1 MTTSLDQATAAALLE
16 EIESRGLRI
25 TATGSDL
32 RLQGPRDRMDPE
44 LIARIKEGKTDL
56 IAHLAAIAEAA
67 DRRFP
72 LTQLQRV
79 YLLGRDD
86 IFEMGN
92 VANHVYQEIEGHWD
106 LDRLEAAL
114 AAVVRRHGILR
125 TTFTVDGQIEDDET
139 PAVRIPRLDLRRLT
153 GTDQES
159 RRIRRR
165 EELSHRKLP
174 LDRAPLIAADVTIL
188 ADDRMLLHISN
199 DGLVMDGI
207 SAMLFMR
214 EWWDT
219 YDGRPTTHEAAP
231 FEAYVKAVEAA
242 RTRPP
247 AERSRAYWYE
257 RLDDLPAHPDLPLR
271 TGPAEITE
279 PAFVPRTIRLNE
291 DSWRR
296 LTEAAARH
304 TLTPSG
310 LLLAAY
316 AETLAAWGA
325 GSHFTITTTVA
336 DRPPIHPHIAD
347 TIGAFSDTMLVEIAL
362 DGHATFAERAGAIQ
376 ARLRRDLDH
385 RHFSGIEVMREIGR
399 RYGPVQARMPFTFN
413 SAIGYPGVDGSAFE
427 LFGPRVHTVSQT
439 PQVWVNVFAFEQ
451 HGGLVVQVDGVDELF
466 PEGLLDDLV
475 EGYETL
481 LRSLLDNDG
490 WTAAR
495 TFDLLPAAQRA
506 RRAQANDTAVEP
518 TGEMLPDAFLAQAER
533 APDAP
538 AIITAD
544 RTLTYGELLAHAR
557 HAAAWL
563 RAHGVERDELVGL
576 VMTRGPEQ
584 IIGILA
590 TVMAG
595 AAYLPIDA
603 GLPARRQAYMRENG
617 RVRLVLTNTNSANG
631 SGSGAETLTLDA
643 AAAKA
648 ESFTLDAAG
657 SPPPAAETA
666 RPHDANPDDLAYVLY
681 TSGTTGDPKG
691 VMVSHRSVVNV
702 VNDCNARF
710 GIGPGDRFFG
720 ISAFNFDLSVYDVF
734 GALGAGAA
742 IVLPD
747 HDRAIDAA
755 HWLELCASARVT
767 VWNSVPAI
775 VSLLHD
781 QARAEPAALATLRL
795 VMMSGDRIPPTL
807 PAALRALSSGLTLV
821 SLGGPTETTIWNILH
836 PIGPDDD
843 GSSSVP
849 YGRPNAGNRAYVLDP
864 ATHQDRPDWI
874 TGEIYAAGVGL
885 ARGYWADDERTAE
898 RFTFDERL
906 GERLYRTGDLGRY
919 LPTGEIEIVGRA
931 DHQIKV
937 NGHRIEAGEVETRL
951 TSIDEVGQAV
961 VVRQEATRGDRLVAH
976 LTTATTATA
985 TAAATT
991 TIATSTAER
1000 PSDAHLTQ
1008 ALRAHLP
1015 DYMIPSAYVWHE
1027 SLPLTRN
1034 GKVDRAR
1041 LITTTTAAPT
1051 TAAPTAAATVAP
1063 ASDLEK
1069 QVTELWAGV
1078 LERPDVPPDLPFG
1091 ELGGD
1096 SIAAATIATGVR
1108 KRYGITIPLHRLPE
1122 VATVRAMA
1130 AYIEREGH

>member
-1 MTTSLDQATAAALLE
+1 MSPSQAGLVE

-32 RLQGPRDRMDPE
+32 RLQGPRERMDPE
-44 LIARIKEGKTDL
+44 LIGRIKANKAEL
-56 IAHLAAIAEAA
+56 ISHLAARAEA
-67 DRRFP
+67 DERRFP

-114 AAVVRRHGILR
+114 NAVVQRHGMLR
-125 TTFTVDGQIEDDET
+125 TTFTTDGQIEEKKA
-139 PAVRIPRLDLRRLT
+139 PALQIPRHDLRGLTEDQQRHRLLRLR
-153 GTDQES
+153 D
-159 RRIRRR
+159 
-165 EELSHRKLP
+165 ELSHRKLP
-174 LDRAPLIAADVTIL
+174 LDRPPLVAVDVTLL
-188 ADDRMLLHISN
+188 ADDRMVLHISN
-199 DGLVMDGI
+199 DGLAMDGI

-219 YDGRPTTHEAAP
+219 CNGDPTEHEAAP
-231 FEAYVKAVEAA
+231 FESYIKALETA

-271 TGPAEITE
+271 TSPAEIAAPT
-279 PAFVPRTIRLNE
+279 FVPRTVRL
-291 DSWRR
+291 DATSWER
-296 LTEAAARH
+296 LKAHAVQH
-304 TLTPSG
+304 GLTPSG

-325 GSHFTITTTVA
+325 GPHFTITTTVA
-336 DRPPIHPHIAD
+336 DRPPIHPHILD
-347 TIGAFSDTMLVEIAL
+347 TIGAFSDTMLVEVAL
-362 DGHATFAERAGAIQ
+362 DHDETFAGRAQALQ

-413 SAIGYPGVDGSAFE
+413 SAIGYPYKDLDGSAFE
-427 LFGPRVHTVSQT
+427 LFGPRVFTVSQT

-451 HGGLVVQVDGVDELF
+451 HGGLVVQVDGVEELF
-466 PEGLLDDLV
+466 PDNLLADLV
-475 EGYETL
+475 QGYETL
-481 LRSLLDNDG
+481 LHRLLTPDA
-490 WTAAR
+490 WSAT
-495 TFDLLPAAQRA
+495 TFDLLPPAQRA
-506 RRAQANDTAVEP
+506 RRDEANATTVEP
-518 TGEMLPDAFLAQAER
+518 SGEMLPDAFLAQAER
-533 APDAP
+533 TPDAP
-538 AIITAD
+538 AIITSGQ
-544 RTLTYGELLAHAR
+544 TLTYGELLAHAR

-563 RAHGVERDELVGL
+563 RREGVGRDELVGL

-595 AAYLPIDA
+595 AAYLPVDA
-603 GLPARRQAYMRENG
+603 ALPDQRRTYMLQDG
-617 RVRLVLTNTNSANG
+617 RVRLVLTNAITTTT
-631 SGSGAETLTLDA
+631 AETLTLDA
-643 AAAKA
+643 AQ
-648 ESFTLDAAG
+648 
-657 SPPPAAETA
+657 PPPPTVEVE
-666 RPHDANPDDLAYVLY
+666 RRSDATPDDLAYVLY

-702 VNDCNARF
+702 VTDCNSRF
-710 GIGPGDRFFG
+710 EIGPDDRFFG

-747 HDRAIDAA
+747 HDRAIDAS
-755 HWLELCASARVT
+755 HWLELCGKAGVT

-781 QARAEPAALATLRL
+781 QAAANDDATVALTSLRL
-795 VMMSGDRIPPTL
+795 IMMSGDRVPPAL
-807 PAALRALSSGLTLV
+807 PAALLALKNDLTLV
-821 SLGGPTETTIWNILH
+821 SLGGPTETTIWNIFH

-843 GSSSVP
+843 GSASIP
-849 YGRPNAGNRAYVLDP
+849 YGRPNSNNRAYVLDP
-864 ATHQDRPDWI
+864 HSKQDLPDWV
-874 TGEIYAAGVGL
+874 TGEIYAAGTGL
-885 ARGYWADDERTAE
+885 ARGYWRDEARTAE
-898 RFTFDERL
+898 RFTHDDRL
-906 GERLYRTGDLGRY
+906 DERLYRTGDLGRY

-951 TSIDEVGQAV
+951 AAIDGVHQAV
-961 VVRQEATRGDRLVAH
+961 VVRQEASRGDRLVAH
-976 LTTATTATA
+976 LT
-985 TAAATT
+985 AAGD
-991 TIATSTAER
+991 ER
-1000 PSDAHLTQ
+1000 PPDSHLTKI
-1008 ALRAHLP
+1008 LRGHLP
-1015 DYMIPSAYVWHE
+1015 DYMIPSAYVWHDD
-1027 SLPLTRN
+1027 LPLTRN
-1034 GKVDRAR
+1034 GKVDRGR
-1041 LITTTTAAPT
+1041 LITAAPV
-1051 TAAPTAAATVAP
+1051 AATVSTAADP
-1063 ASDLEK
+1063 SSDLEK
-1069 QVTELWAGV
+1069 QITELWATV
-1078 LERPDVPPDLPFG
+1078 LERADVPPDLPFG
-1091 ELGGD
+1091 DLGGD

-1130 AYIEREGH
+1130 AYIEREGA

>member
-1 MTTSLDQATAAALLE
+1 MSPIQAPAPGLLE

-32 RLQGPRDRMDPE
+32 RLQGPRERMDPE
-44 LIARIKEGKTDL
+44 LIGRIKANKAAL
-56 IAHLAAIAEAA
+56 ISHLAAVAEAEE
-67 DRRFP
+67 RRFP

-92 VANHVYQEIEGHWD
+92 VANHVYQELEGHWD
-106 LDRLEAAL
+106 LDRLETAL
-114 AAVVRRHGILR
+114 AAVVRRHGMLR
-125 TTFTVDGQIEDDET
+125 TTFTADGQIEEKK
-139 PAVRIPRLDLRRLT
+139 ASSRVHVQIARHDLRNLAEKEQQRRLLQLR
-153 GTDQES
+153 D
-159 RRIRRR
+159 
-165 EELSHRKLP
+165 ELSHRKLP

-188 ADDRMLLHISN
+188 ADDRMVLHISN

-219 YDGRPTTHEAAP
+219 YNGEPTEHEAAP
-231 FEAYVKAVEAA
+231 FEAYIKAVETA

-271 TGPAEITE
+271 TSPAELGT
-279 PAFVPRTIRLNE
+279 PTFVPRTVRLDE
-291 DSWRR
+291 ASWKR
-296 LTEAAARH
+296 LKAHAVQRG
-304 TLTPSG
+304 LTPSG

-325 GSHFTITTTVA
+325 GSHFTVTTTVA
-336 DRPPIHPHIAD
+336 DRPPIHPHILD
-347 TIGAFSDTMLVEIAL
+347 TIGAFSDTLLVEIAL
-362 DGHATFAERAGAIQ
+362 DHELAFADRAQAIQ

-413 SAIGYPGVDGSAFE
+413 SAIGYPYKDLDGSAFE

-451 HGGLVVQVDGVDELF
+451 HGGLVVQIDGVDDLF
-466 PEGLLDDLV
+466 PENLLADLV
-475 EGYETL
+475 QGYETL
-481 LRSLLDNDG
+481 LRRLLDADA
-490 WTAAR
+490 WAAT
-495 TFDLLPAAQRA
+495 TFDLLPPAQRA
-506 RRAQANDTAVEP
+506 RRAEANATAVEP
-518 TGEMLPDAFLAQAER
+518 SDEMLPDAFLAQAER
-533 APDAP
+533 TPDAP
-538 AIITAD
+538 AIITS
-544 RTLTYGELLAHAR
+544 RQTLTYGELLAHAR
-557 HAAAWL
+557 HGAAWL
-563 RAHGVERDELVGL
+563 RQRGVERDELVGL

-595 AAYLPIDA
+595 AAYLPVDA
-603 GLPARRQAYMRENG
+603 ALPEQRRTYMLQDG
-617 RVRLVLTNTNSANG
+617 RVRLVLTNATTTTT
-631 SGSGAETLTLDA
+631 AETLTLDA
-643 AAAKA
+643 
-648 ESFTLDAAG
+648 SQP
-657 SPPPAAETA
+657 PPPAEADVE
-666 RPHDANPDDLAYVLY
+666 RQPDRSPDDLAYVLY

-702 VNDCNARF
+702 VTDCNTRF
-710 GIGPGDRFFG
+710 QIGPDDRFFG

-734 GALGAGAA
+734 GALSAGAA

-747 HDRAIDAA
+747 HDRAIDAS
-755 HWLELCASARVT
+755 HWLELCGKAGVT

-781 QARAEPAALATLRL
+781 QAVTSDDSGPRLASLRL
-795 VMMSGDRIPPTL
+795 IMMSGDRIPPAL
-807 PAALRALSSGLTLV
+807 PAALRALKGDLTLV

-836 PIGPDDD
+836 PIGPEDD
-843 GSSSVP
+843 GSASIP
-849 YGRPNAGNRAYVLDP
+849 YGRPNTGNRAYVLDP
-864 ATHQDRPDWI
+864 QRGQNMPDWV

-885 ARGYWADDERTAE
+885 ARGYWRDEARTAE
-898 RFTFDERL
+898 RFTWDDRL
-906 GERLYRTGDLGRY
+906 NERLYRTGDLGRH
-919 LPTGEIEIVGRA
+919 LPSGEIEIVGRA

-951 TSIDEVGQAV
+951 AAIEGVHQAV
-961 VVRQEATRGDRLVAH
+961 VVRQEASRGDRLVAH
-976 LTTATTATA
+976 LTAGAGGTAG
-985 TAAATT
+985 
-991 TIATSTAER
+991 TAER
-1000 PSDAHLTQ
+1000 PSDSDLTK
-1008 ALRAHLP
+1008 ALRLHLP

-1027 SLPLTRN
+1027 DLPLTRN
-1034 GKVDRAR
+1034 GKVDRGR
-1041 LITTTTAAPT
+1041 LITTASAAAPVTAAGGD
-1051 TAAPTAAATVAP
+1051 APS
-1063 ASDLEK
+1063 SDLEK
-1069 QVTELWAGV
+1069 QITALWATV
-1078 LERPDVPPDLPFG
+1078 LERADVPPDLPFG
-1091 ELGGD
+1091 DLGGD

-1130 AYIEREGH
+1130 SYIEREGA